1 MLKTK
6 LFSFRASI
14 LALAAGLAPGFAQA
28 DTVNLTSGGDLQA
41 AINATP
47 GGGRTINLGNGT
59 YSRGDNQAFE
69 IGKSNVTI
77 IGTNGSA
84 NVTIS
89 VTASGAAAGFI
100 IYSGNS
106 NITIQGVKL
115 TLTTAGGIRV
125 GHDGSG
131 TTSNITLRDV
141 DIDTT
146 ASGANG
152 IFTTKATFVTI
163 ENSRIRRADI
173 NAIYISN
180 ASHDAVIKNCTVDAT
195 NNSAQSA
202 GAIVIQDSDRAYLYK
217 NTLATVQPNA
227 QGIYLEASADSV
239 IDSNTVTRG
248 PQNGIKI
255 RNGNGRNIVM
265 NNTISKTD
273 SQHGIAIQN
282 SDDNLIVGN
291 TLRNVAFHTILVLGG
306 RNNIIERNDMAQ
318 FGFDT
323 GDGGGDGVV
332 LSTDSSV
339 ANRKSYGNTI
349 CKNIVD
355 SVGKANGRKAGT
367 GIWLDGEADFG
378 CVVGNTSK
386 GNPEAGVTS
395 FNSSN
400 NLIKGNKISNNK
412 DAGVLLWDAQNW
424 RAGAKVPAFNYVHN
438 NDLFDMPSNGNFYS
452 RGATDND
459 VAFNVMR
466 DPAKI
471 NSADAG
477 INLDKSPDTGNTTTK
492 RSKLYMNTLIDLA
505 TGNSIEVS
513 TTTTQFFR
521 NRYIN
526 SPLSYAYDP
535 LAITWDSQV
544 STGGNYWSQFS
555 ASGNPSR
562 TTPYTDFVIDSK
574 GTRGGKNKDR
584 FPFQSEDYGLGSNKT
599 VTVLSPVAAT
609 VAAAGSMKTIE
620 WRSMGC
626 VFVDIYYVNGGS
638 VTAITTNAP
647 DTGYYLWTVP
657 TATVASTYQIR
668 VDCKNSSM
676 APTGQI
682 GTGSMFTIAGSKLVL
697 LSPGCSQLV
706 TANPTTGGS
715 TKKIRVAWKK
725 DATIAGVDV
734 LLSTDGGS
742 SFTVAAT
749 NISATNYTDIDAGIT
764 STAKAVVKIRAT
776 ADQTNSQD
784 TTDGYFTLRNN
795 AAGAF
800 ANVTAS
806 QKFLV
811 GSIADVYWSQPDGAS
826 SVDLAIN
833 DGGTY
838 TTIAANLPACSNSFS
853 WFVPE
858 LPLVSTNLRLT
869 FKDSAGTQIGSPAD
883 SATISVK
890 YTTAT
895 ATDVPLFRLYNN
907 DVKVHLYSTDSN
919 ENTQLPIINPNWK
932 SEATVGSLVS
942 APAIV
947 DGVEAI
953 PYYRLYRWPF
963 LRHFYTS
970 SRFEYFVLRDSGA
983 MDPEGPMG
991 YIFPSQVTGTK
1002 AFYRLSHKIFPFHLW
1017 TVDKNEYDTLVCGS
1031 NPPCAQNNG
1040 AWTGEGIVGY
1050 VK

>member
-14 LALAAGLAPGFAQA
+14 LAVALGVAPALAQA
-28 DTVNLTSGGDLQA
+28 A
-41 AINATP
+41 
-47 GGGRTINLGNGT
+47 TINLTNGQDLQLAINTATAGDTINLAAGT
-59 YSRGDNQAFE
+59 YSRGDNAAFE
-69 IGKSNVTI
+69 ISKSLTI
-77 IGTNGSA
+77 IGTSGSA
-84 NVTIS
+84 NTIIQ
-89 VTASGAAAGFI
+89 VTAGGAGFI
-100 IYSGNS
+100 IYGGTS
-106 NITIQGVKL
+106 NVTLQGMKM
-115 TLTTAGGIRV
+115 TLTSGGGVRV
-125 GHDGSG
+125 GTDGVSAL
-131 TTSNITLRDV
+131 SNITLRDL

-152 IFTTKATFVTI
+152 IHTTKATFVTI
-163 ENSRIRRADI
+163 DSCRIRQANI
-173 NAIYISN
+173 NAIFITN
-180 ASHDAVIKNCTVDAT
+180 GSHDATIKNSTVDAVSSA
-195 NNSAQSA
+195 NSG
-202 GAIVIQDSDRAYLYK
+202 GAIVIQNSDRAYLYK
-217 NTLATVQPNA
+217 NTVSAAQTSS
-227 QGIYLEASADSV
+227 QGIYLDTSADSV

-248 PQNGIKI
+248 SQNGIKI
-255 RNGNGRNIVM
+255 LNGNGRNIVM

-282 SDDNLIVGN
+282 SDNNLIVGN
-291 TLRNVAFHTILVLGG
+291 TLRNVYFHTILVIGG

-318 FGFDT
+318 FGFET
-323 GDGGGDGVV
+323 SGGGGDGIV
-332 LSTDSSV
+332 LTTDSSV
-339 ANRKSYGNTI
+339 SERRAYGNVL
-349 CKNIVD
+349 CKNVVN
-355 SVGKANGRKAGT
+355 SSGKANGRSNGT
-367 GIWLDGEADFG
+367 GIWLDGESDQG
-378 CVVGNTSK
+378 CTVGNESK
-386 GNPEAGVTS
+386 GNVEAGVTS
-395 FNSSN
+395 FNSSQN
-400 NLIKGNKISNNK
+400 YIMGNKISDNGQ
-412 DAGVLLWDAQNW
+412 AGVLIWDAQNYHP
-424 RAGAKVPAFNYVHN
+424 GKKVPSFNYVHN
-438 NDLFDMPSNGNFYS
+438 NDIYNIPSNGNVYL
-452 RGATDND
+452 RGATDSD

-471 NSADAG
+471 NASDAG
-477 INLDKSPDTGNTTTK
+477 LNLDLSPDPPNKATL

-505 TGNSIEVS
+505 TGNSIQKDSVGV
-513 TTTTQFFR
+513 TFFR

-535 LAITWDSQV
+535 VAITWDSQV

-562 TTPYTDFVIDSK
+562 TTPYTDFVINAI

-584 FPFQSEDYGLGSNKT
+584 FPFQSEDFGLGSNKT
-599 VTVLSPVAAT
+599 VTVLKPAAGI
-609 VAAAGSMKTIE
+609 VAAAGSLKTIE
-620 WRSMGC
+620 WRSIGC
-626 VFVDIYYVNGGS
+626 TFVDIYYVNGAT
-638 VTAITTNAP
+638 VTAIVSNAP

-657 TATVASTYQIR
+657 AATVGSTYQIR
-668 VDCKNSSM
+668 VDCKTSAM

-682 GTGSMFTIAGSKLVL
+682 GTGAAFTIAGAKLIL
-697 LSPGCSQLV
+697 MSPGCGQLV
-706 TANPTTGGS
+706 TSNPTTGGS

-725 DATIAGVDV
+725 DATITGVDV

-742 SFTVAAT
+742 SFTVAAS

-784 TTDGYFTLRNN
+784 STDGFFSLRNN

-800 ANVTAS
+800 ANVTAG
-806 QKFLV
+806 QKLLV

-826 SVDLAIN
+826 LVDLSLN

-838 TTIAANLPACSNSFS
+838 VTIAANLPACANSFP

-869 FKDSAGTQIGSPAD
+869 FKDSAGTAIGSPAD
-883 SATISVK
+883 SATISIK

-895 ATDVPLFRLYNN
+895 AADVPLFRLYNN
-907 DVKVHLYSTDSN
+907 DVKVHLYSTDAN
-919 ENTQLPIINPNWK
+919 ENSQLPIINPNWK

-1017 TVDKNEYDTLVCGS
+1017 TVDKNEYDTLICGS

-1040 AWTGEGIVGY
+1040 AWTGEGIVGF